1 MGDKFYAVAHGRKP
15 GVYEEW
21 AEAQKQIK
29 DYPQPVYKK
38 FATRGEAEEFVKA
51 RQHERVSM
59 QVDESAKKF
68 YAVARGKV
76 IGIFT
81 EFDEVK
87 KHVEYGGAETG
98 FMREVFRTVIV
109 PFLPKSEYAWPESVE
124 SEKWTVLAYPLTIPN
139 ARVTG
144 SSSKSRTK
152 EHRKG
157 FPLFFALPVSAELT
171 PAIANYPQPMYKK
184 FDDLAEAR
192 EYFKKYSSGEDTT
205 GSLLTDLLKLLSL
218 SQEKVYYAVARGHKP
233 GVYETWAECQEQTK
247 DFKGAKF
254 KKFTEEEEAKLF
266 AEGKTLKQIEER
278 KRAHENDAEEE
289 GTSKKKPIK
298 EKLEA

>member
-87 KHVEYGGAETG
+87 KH
-98 FMREVFRTVIV
+98 
-109 PFLPKSEYAWPESVE
+109 
-124 SEKWTVLAYPLTIPN
+124 
-139 ARVTG
+139 
-144 SSSKSRTK
+144 
-152 EHRKG
+152 
-157 FPLFFALPVSAELT
+157 
-171 PAIANYPQPMYKK
+171 IANYPQPMYKK

-205 GSLLTDLLKLLSL
+205 EYSKVGKINDDLATEEKEKEQKKSCAREDGKHKNK
-218 SQEKVYYAVARGHKP
+218 SKDKDESKEKVYYAVARGHKP